1 MGEAH
6 LKIEGVTKRF
16 GGLVALRDVSFSLNK
31 GELLGLIG
39 PNGSGKTTLINVIT
53 GIYRPEGGKVFLNG
67 NEITGLKPYR
77 ICRMGIART
86 YQIPRLFS
94 SMSALDNAIVGALF
108 GKDRK
113 VDLEEIRGRVAELFD
128 FVGFPRA
135 RRDEL
140 AGRLTLMESKKL
152 ELVRALA
159 TEPEILLAD
168 EPLGGLNPVE
178 VDEAVEL
185 IKKIRDSGKTVL
197 IIEHVMRAIM
207 KLAERIVV
215 LSHGAKIA
223 EGGPREI
230 ANNEKVIEAYL
241 GERIDAPSQ

>member
-1 MGEAH
+1 LGEAH
-6 LKIEGVTKRF
+6 LKIEGITKKF
-16 GGLVALRDVSFSLNK
+16 GGLVALKDVSFSLNR

-53 GIYRPEGGKVFLNG
+53 GIYKPEQGRIFLNG
-67 NEITGLKPYR
+67 NEITGLRPYR

-86 YQIPRLFS
+86 YQIPRLFNT
-94 SMSALDNAIVGALF
+94 MSALDNAVVGGLF
-108 GKDRK
+108 GKDRR
-113 VDLEEIRGRVAELFD
+113 VDLEEIRKRVMELLD
-128 FVGFPRA
+128 FVEFPRT
-135 RRDEL
+135 RWDEL
-140 AGRLTLMESKKL
+140 AGKLTLMESKKL

-159 TEPEILLAD
+159 TDPEILLAD

-178 VDEAVEL
+178 IDEAVEL

-223 EGGPREI
+223 EGEPREV
-230 ANNEKVIEAYL
+230 ANDEKVIEAYL
-241 GERIDAPSQ
+241 GEKINAPSR

>member
-1 MGEAH
+1 LGEVH
-6 LKIEGVTKRF
+6 LKVEGVTKRF
-16 GGLVALRDVSFSLNK
+16 GGLVALKDVSFSLNK

-53 GIYRPEGGKVFLNG
+53 GIYRPEGGRVFLHG
-67 NEITGLKPYR
+67 KEITGLKPYR
-77 ICRMGIART
+77 ICRMGIGRT

-94 SMSALDNAIVGALF
+94 TMSALDNAVVGGLF

-113 VDLEEIRGRVAELFD
+113 VDLGKIRNGVAELLD
-128 FVGFPRA
+128 FVEFPRT
-135 RRDEL
+135 RRNEL
-140 AGRLTLMESKKL
+140 AGKLTLMESKKL

-159 TEPEILLAD
+159 TDPEILLAD

-178 VDEAVEL
+178 IDEAVEL

-230 ANNEKVIEAYL
+230 ANDEKVIEAYL
-241 GERIDAPSQ
+241 GEKIYAPSR

>member
-6 LKIEGVTKRF
+6 LRIESVTKRF
-16 GGLVALRDVSFSLNK
+16 GGLVALKDVSFALNK

-53 GIYRPEGGKVFLNG
+53 GIYRPEGGRIFLNG
-67 NEITGLKPYR
+67 SEITGLKPYR
-77 ICRMGIART
+77 ICRMGIGRT

-94 SMSALDNAIVGALF
+94 AMTALDNVVVGAIF

-113 VDLEEIRGRVAELFD
+113 ADLGEMRRKAAELLD
-128 FVGFPRA
+128 FVDFPKL

-152 ELVRALA
+152 ELARALA
-159 TEPEILLAD
+159 TDPEILLAD

-178 VDEAVEL
+178 IDEAVEL
-185 IKKIRDSGKTVL
+185 IKRIRDSGKTVL

-223 EGGPREI
+223 EGEPKEI
-230 ANNEKVIEAYL
+230 ANDEKVIEAYL
-241 GERIDAPSQ
+241 GERIYAPSQ

>member
-6 LKIEGVTKRF
+6 LKIEGITKKF
-16 GGLVALRDVSFSLNK
+16 GGLVALKDVSFSLNR

-53 GIYRPEGGKVFLNG
+53 GIYKPEQGRIFLNG
-67 NEITGLKPYR
+67 NEITGLRPYR

-86 YQIPRLFS
+86 YQIPRLFNT
-94 SMSALDNAIVGALF
+94 MSALDNAVVGGLF
-108 GKDRK
+108 GKDRR
-113 VDLEEIRGRVAELFD
+113 VDLEEIRKRVMELLD
-128 FVGFPRA
+128 FVEFPRT
-135 RRDEL
+135 RWDEL
-140 AGRLTLMESKKL
+140 AGKLTLMESKKL

-159 TEPEILLAD
+159 TDPEILLAD

-178 VDEAVEL
+178 IDEAVEL

-223 EGGPREI
+223 EGEPREV
-230 ANNEKVIEAYL
+230 ANDEKVIEAYL
-241 GERIDAPSQ
+241 GEKINAPSR

>member
-1 MGEAH
+1 LGEAH
-6 LKIEGVTKRF
+6 LKIEGITKKF
-16 GGLVALRDVSFSLNK
+16 GGLVALKDVSFSLNR

-53 GIYRPEGGKVFLNG
+53 GIYKPEQGRIFLNG
-67 NEITGLKPYR
+67 NEITGLRPYR

-86 YQIPRLFS
+86 YQIPRLFNT
-94 SMSALDNAIVGALF
+94 MSALDNAVVGGLF
-108 GKDRK
+108 GKDRR
-113 VDLEEIRGRVAELFD
+113 VDLEEIRKRVMELLD
-128 FVGFPRA
+128 FVEFPRA
-135 RRDEL
+135 RWDEL
-140 AGRLTLMESKKL
+140 AGKLTLMESKKL

-159 TEPEILLAD
+159 TDPEILLAD

-178 VDEAVEL
+178 IDEAVEL

-223 EGGPREI
+223 EGEPREV
-230 ANNEKVIEAYL
+230 ANDEKVIEAYL
-241 GERIDAPSQ
+241 GEKINAPSR

>member
-1 MGEAH
+1 LGEAH
-6 LKIEGVTKRF
+6 LKIEGITKKF
-16 GGLVALRDVSFSLNK
+16 GGLVALKDVSFSLNR

-53 GIYRPEGGKVFLNG
+53 GIYKPEQGRIFLNG
-67 NEITGLKPYR
+67 NEITGLRPYR

-86 YQIPRLFS
+86 YQIPRLFNT
-94 SMSALDNAIVGALF
+94 MSALDNAVVGGLF
-108 GKDRK
+108 GKDRR
-113 VDLEEIRGRVAELFD
+113 VDLEEIRKRVMELLD
-128 FVGFPRA
+128 FVEFPRT
-135 RRDEL
+135 RWDEL
-140 AGRLTLMESKKL
+140 AGKLTLMESKKL

-159 TEPEILLAD
+159 TDPEILLAD

-178 VDEAVEL
+178 IDEAVEL

-223 EGGPREI
+223 EGEPREV

-241 GERIDAPSQ
+241 GEKINAPSR